1 MEAEKNNQKKIL
13 IAEDEK
19 SLAQALALKLGH
31 VGFLVKSVN
40 NGDSTLEELKKTN
53 YDFLLLDLMMP
64 KIDGFVVLNEIKKLG
79 LKIHI
84 AILSNLIQEEDKQKA
99 ISLGADIFME
109 KADTSIVDIVKKVEE
124 ILKFDNL

>member
-1 MEAEKNNQKKIL
+1 MEAEKNNHKKIL

-19 SLAQALALKLGH
+19 PLAQALTLKLGH
-31 VGFLVKSVN
+31 AGFLVKSVN
-40 NGDSTLEELKKTN
+40 NGESALEELKKTN

-64 KIDGFVVLNEIKKLG
+64 KIGGFVVLEEIKKLG
-79 LKIHI
+79 LKIHV